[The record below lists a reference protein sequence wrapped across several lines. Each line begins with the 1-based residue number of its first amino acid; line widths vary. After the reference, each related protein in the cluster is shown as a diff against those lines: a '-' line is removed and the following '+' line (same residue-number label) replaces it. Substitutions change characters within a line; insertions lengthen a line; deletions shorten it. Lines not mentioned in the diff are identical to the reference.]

1 MKKIK
6 KIIICLLT
14 VFALFAINTNVQAK
28 ESFYQADD
36 NLSVEGNYDGTVFF
50 GGDKVFANS
59 QIKGIA
65 FVAGNN
71 VEVSGET
78 EYGFMAGNSLKITG
92 KVNNDLFAVGSNIT
106 INDKANIERDAYLG
120 ASTIDISDTT
130 IGRDVKISAA
140 TVTLSDVTIKGDV
153 YIAATTIN
161 LEDNVVIEGKLSYN
175 ETAVINGI
183 ENNKIG
189 EVNAYE
195 VENTEAATLASKI
208 KGKLFGIVSG
218 FIILLIMYLV
228 FPNLFKKIDNKIED
242 NKASNYFSKIGIGF
256 IGLIMIPIVSIISIC
271 TVIGMPIGF
280 VLLASYAMS
289 LYFGTL
295 VTAYVVGNKLYTL
308 GLKKEYNFYTVSFFG
323 LIVMSILGLIPIV
336 SGFVGFFG
344 LLFGLGMIICLF
356 IRDKK

>member
-1 MKKIK
+1 MKKI
-6 KIIICLLT
+6 ILCLLT
-14 VFALFAINTNVQAK
+14 MLALFTINTNVQAK

-36 NLSVEGNYDGTVFF
+36 NLSVEGQFDGTVFF
-50 GGDKVFANS
+50 GGDTVFTNS
-59 QIKGIA
+59 QIKGVA

-92 KVNNDLFAVGSNIT
+92 KVNNDLFAAGSNIT
-106 INDKANIERDAYLG
+106 INDSAYIERDAYLA
-120 ASTIDISDTT
+120 ASTISISDASV
-130 IGRDVKISAA
+130 GRNIKMTAA
-140 TVTLSDVTIKGDV
+140 TVTLSDVTITGDV
-153 YIAATTIN
+153 YISATTIN
-161 LEDNVVIEGKLSYN
+161 LEDNVVIEGTLSYN

-183 ENNKIG
+183 KDNSIG

-195 VENTEAATLASKI
+195 VENTEAATLASNVKD
-208 KGKLFGIVSG
+208 KLFSIVSG

-228 FPNLFKKIDNKIED
+228 FPNLFKKIDDKIKD
-242 NKASNYFSKIGIGF
+242 NKVSNYFSKIGIGF
-256 IGLIMIPIVSIISIC
+256 IGLIMIPIISIVSIC
-271 TVIGMPIGF
+271 TIIGMPIGF
-280 VLLASYAMS
+280 ILLASYIMS

-295 VTAYVVGNKLYTL
+295 ITAYVVGNKLYTL

-323 LIVMSILGLIPIV
+323 LIVISILELIPFV
-336 SGFVGFFG
+336 SGIVGFFG

>member
-1 MKKIK
+1 MKKI
-6 KIIICLLT
+6 ILSLLT
-14 VFALFAINTNVQAK
+14 FVALFAINTNVEAK
-28 ESFYQADD
+28 ESLYQFDN
-36 NLSVEGNYDGTVFF
+36 NLSVKGQFDGTVFF
-50 GGDKVFANS
+50 GGDTVFTDS
-59 QIKGIA
+59 QVKGIS
-65 FVAGNN
+65 FVAGNS

-106 INDKANIERDAYLG
+106 INGKASVERDAYLA

-130 IGRDVKISAA
+130 IGRNVKMSAA
-140 TVTLSDVTIKGDV
+140 TVTLSNVTIKGDV

-161 LEDNVVIEGKLSYN
+161 LEDNVVIEGTLSYN
-175 ETAVINGI
+175 ETAVINGL
-183 ENNKIG
+183 ENNSIK
-189 EVNAYE
+189 EVNVYK
-195 VENTEAATLASKI
+195 VENTEAATFASNV

-228 FPNLFKKIDNKIED
+228 FPNLFKKIDNKIQD
-242 NKASNYFSKIGIGF
+242 NKVSNYFSKIGIGF
-256 IGLIMIPIVSIISIC
+256 IGLIMIPIISIISIC
-271 TVIGMPIGF
+271 TIIGMPIGF

-295 VTAYVVGNKLYTL
+295 ITAYVVGNKLYTL

-323 LIVMSILGLIPIV
+323 LIVISLLELIPFV
-336 SGFVGFFG
+336 SGIVGFFG

-356 IRDKK
+356 IKDKK